1 MFIISVIELFSQ
13 NLGVSFIFTR
23 KMDISLSLS
32 FCRVNTCAKSVLGL
46 KLGMATEEDPI
57 VQALEIGFKQKNHL
71 DKVFTNLEVQRR
83 AIMDIT
89 MEWKNF
95 KDYFAY
101 LDRSLQ

>member
-1 MFIISVIELFSQ
+1 MV
-13 NLGVSFIFTR
+13 
-23 KMDISLSLS
+23 M
-32 FCRVNTCAKSVLGL
+32 
-46 KLGMATEEDPI
+46 EEDPI
-57 VQALEIGFKQKNHL
+57 VQALEAGSKQKDHL

-101 LDRSLQ
+101 LDWNLQ

>member
-1 MFIISVIELFSQ
+1 MV
-13 NLGVSFIFTR
+13 
-23 KMDISLSLS
+23 M
-32 FCRVNTCAKSVLGL
+32 
-46 KLGMATEEDPI
+46 EEDPI
-57 VQALEIGFKQKNHL
+57 VQALEAGSKQKDHL

-101 LDRSLQ
+101 LD